1 MNKENY
7 LNFYREKFK
16 NEKIKNTGD
25 VGNKIKKIR
34 NESYKSIEENYSE
47 DEENMLHHILLSTYS
62 SYVVMIEERNRIK
75 NYEYMDFS
83 RRMGE
88 LWEPF
93 CKICWEYSV
102 NELEIIEPIKFSD
115 AVISMRSQT
124 SEVIDDLNIED
135 TGKAKILE
143 QFNNLLSIISS
154 GAVNMKSDLHFNFN
168 DFSYNI
174 DFKNSFNS
182 NEKGNVN
189 RLLAVGKIYN
199 LINDDYKNY
208 IFVRSND
215 NNHYLDT
222 LKKSNIWE
230 VYTGDECYEKIRQI
244 TGFNLKEWIVLNINW
259 LDDLE
264 KDVSE
269 YLLSQNLDKYIQW

>member
-25 VGNKIKKIR
+25 VGNKIKKKKNKNTGEVGNKIKKIR

-93 CKICWEYSV
+93 CKIC
-102 NELEIIEPIKFSD
+102 
-115 AVISMRSQT
+115 
-124 SEVIDDLNIED
+124 
-135 TGKAKILE
+135 
-143 QFNNLLSIISS
+143 
-154 GAVNMKSDLHFNFN
+154 
-168 DFSYNI
+168 
-174 DFKNSFNS
+174 
-182 NEKGNVN
+182 
-189 RLLAVGKIYN
+189 
-199 LINDDYKNY
+199 
-208 IFVRSND
+208 
-215 NNHYLDT
+215 
-222 LKKSNIWE
+222 
-230 VYTGDECYEKIRQI
+230 
-244 TGFNLKEWIVLNINW
+244 
-259 LDDLE
+259 
-264 KDVSE
+264 
-269 YLLSQNLDKYIQW
+269 

>member
-1 MNKENY
+1 
-7 LNFYREKFK
+7 
-16 NEKIKNTGD
+16 
-25 VGNKIKKIR
+25 
-34 NESYKSIEENYSE
+34 

-75 NYEYMDFS
+75 KYEYMDFS

-135 TGKAKILE
+135 EGKAKILE

-154 GAVNMKSDLHFNFN
+154 GAVNMKSDLHFNLMTLV
-168 DFSYNI
+168 I
-174 DFKNSFNS
+174 
-182 NEKGNVN
+182 
-189 RLLAVGKIYN
+189 I
-199 LINDDYKNY
+199 LI
-208 IFVRSND
+208 
-215 NNHYLDT
+215 
-222 LKKSNIWE
+222 LK
-230 VYTGDECYEKIRQI
+230 
-244 TGFNLKEWIVLNINW
+244 IVL
-259 LDDLE
+259 
-264 KDVSE
+264 
-269 YLLSQNLDKYIQW
+269 IQMKKGMLTDF